1 MSASDCRSSVNQE
14 IDARIVSFFQ
24 DGVRLLGLPK
34 SVGEI
39 YGSLYASREPMTMLA
54 LVERLG
60 ISKGSAS
67 QGLKM
72 LRTLGAVR
80 EVEKPDDRRT
90 YFEADIELKKLVGGF
105 IREEIRPHLK
115 SGQDKLTA
123 LDDEVSALQDP
134 EDREFYAERIKRL
147 ERWSKK
153 ANLVLPLLQ
162 KFLGE

>member
-1 MSASDCRSSVNQE
+1 M
-14 IDARIVSFFQ
+14 
-24 DGVRLLGLPK
+24 LGLPK
-34 SVGEI
+34 SLGEI
-39 YGSLYASREPMTMLA
+39 YGVLFTSPKPRTMQYLIDN
-54 LVERLG
+54 LG
-60 ISKGSAS
+60 ISKGSVS

-80 EVEKPDDRRT
+80 EVEFSDDRKT

-115 SGQDKLTA
+115 SGQDKLSK
-123 LDDEVSALQDP
+123 LELELEKIEDP
-134 EDREFYAERIKRL
+134 ELRGFYKERIKRL
-147 ERWSKK
+147 DRWSGK